1 MAARGPLSYTT
12 RDAGRHCAAMATLA
26 IALLA
31 AAASAA
37 VAPDD
42 GDIAAAVHR
51 EGREVVIDVDMRVD
65 ATPQEAWEVLTDYD
79 HMSRFVPDLVSSRVI
94 RRDGDRIEVAQ
105 QARFHF
111 GPFSLEAENVRAI
124 DLVPPREIRSRLISG
139 DMLSSTFVTRIAP
152 DGNATRVTNHGEFIP
167 NRWLPPFV
175 GPAIVQAQTR
185 KQFAEIRAE
194 ILRRKRGA

>member
-1 MAARGPLSYTT
+1 MTGRTRLSHTT
-12 RDAGRHCAAMATLA
+12 RDAGWRHVAAAALGV
-26 IALLA
+26 ALLT

-42 GDIAAAVHR
+42 GDIAATVHR

-65 ATPQEAWEVLTDYD
+65 ATPEEAWEVLTDYD
-79 HMSRFVPDLVSSRVI
+79 HMSRFVPDLVSSRII

-185 KQFAEIRAE
+185 KQFAELRAE
-194 ILRRKRGA
+194 ILRRKHAA

>member
-1 MAARGPLSYTT
+1 MAARWPLSYTT
-12 RDAGRHCAAMATLA
+12 RDAGRRHAATATLA
-26 IALLA
+26 IALLT

-51 EGREVVIDVDMRVD
+51 QGREVVIDVDMRVD

-79 HMSRFVPDLVSSRVI
+79 HMSRFVPDLVSSRI
-94 RRDGDRIEVAQ
+94 LRRDGDWIEVAQ

-111 GPFSLEAENVRAI
+111 GPFAIEAENVRAI
-124 DLVPPREIRSRLISG
+124 ELVPPREIRSRLISG

-152 DGNATRVTNHGEFIP
+152 DGTATRITNHGEFIP

-185 KQFAEIRAE
+185 KQFAELRAE
-194 ILRRKRGA
+194 ILRRKHAA